1 MISYIK
7 PQCCAK
13 DFRSSRSSFW
23 WAATLAQQ
31 PNSPLAY
38 PLTLHH
44 ICSYCPFLIIH
55 RTVVFAPPRA
65 CSSSTTKPLQCS
77 PPRLTSRRPLS
88 STLQRRR
95 LPSFLSA
102 GPSARHGIL
111 HCANRLLHRSCAPL
125 RDIKLRIDEPPTIKA
140 TSRCYAENTCCKRMF
155 QVFQMFRSYVAS
167 VSYRC
172 CKSRSK
178 YVAMVVHIC
187 CKCFIRMLHMFA
199 MVFRCFRLMLCFIL
213 S

>member
-1 MISYIK
+1 M
-7 PQCCAK
+7 
-13 DFRSSRSSFW
+13 
-23 WAATLAQQ
+23 TLAQQ

-38 PLTLHH
+38 LSPPPYLLVLSVPHH
-44 ICSYCPFLIIH
+44 SPHQRRVY
-55 RTVVFAPPRA
+55 TPRA

-77 PPRLTSRRPLS
+77 PPRLTSRRHLS
-88 STLQRRR
+88 TTLQRCR

-125 RDIKLRIDEPPTIKA
+125 RDVKLRIDEPPTIKA

-155 QVFQMFRSYVAS
+155 QVFQMFQSYVAS
-167 VSYRC
+167 VSYGC

-187 CKCFIRMLHMFA
+187 YKCFI
-199 MVFRCFRLMLCFIL
+199 
-213 S
+213 